1 MYLGIDSNLYSDMLC
16 LWFITN
22 VYNQEPLRDVYA
34 IYKNMIFTA
43 VETNRRT
50 RVDQK
55 VIRLASQLRSKNPLP
70 NDNS

>member
-16 LWFITN
+16 FWFITN

-43 VETNRRT
+43 VETN
-50 RVDQK
+50 
-55 VIRLASQLRSKNPLP
+55 IRGSIKK
-70 NDNS
+70 